1 MPIEH
6 PRHPFK
12 LLRHHLRSHPL
23 LRESSTQK
31 GFAALIDRSE
41 SLVRS
46 VEIGRIKMS
55 PKLAQH
61 IENTIGVASTW
72 LSSRHYAK
80 DPIISTNG
88 KPLTHDMVLACLK
101 RASEANMREAEENST
116 PTQNAPANAPL
127 TLAQQM
133 AAGTLKLVEQALA
146 MSLARDDPS
155 LMHEITELLLRYETR
170 HSPRTYG
177 A

>member
-6 PRHPFK
+6 PKHPFK
-12 LLRHHLRSHPL
+12 LLRRHLRSHPL

-31 GFAALIDRSE
+31 GFAVLIDRSE

-46 VEIGRIKMS
+46 VEIGRIRMS

-61 IENTIGVASTW
+61 IETMLGVASTW
-72 LSSRHYAK
+72 LSSRHYAN
-80 DPIISTNG
+80 DPIISASG
-88 KPLTHDMVLACLK
+88 KPLTHDMVLAYLK
-101 RASEANMREAEENST
+101 RASESDMRDVEEN
-116 PTQNAPANAPL
+116 PAINQDARADAPM

-146 MSLARDDPS
+146 MALARDDHS
-155 LMHEITELLLRYETR
+155 LMHEITGLLLKYETR
-170 HSPRTYG
+170 HNPRPKE
-177 A
+177 